1 MNPINV
7 KNEVEVYEIDG
18 EETKALKSQKES
30 LIIKNHWN
38 RRAFVVIKYKDTT
51 ITVIA
56 DDIERAITNAQNA
69 HKY

>member
-18 EETKALKSQKES
+18 EETKTLKSQKES

-38 RRAFVVIKYKDTT
+38 RWAFVVIKYKDTT

-56 DDIERAITNAQNA
+56 DDLERAIKNAQNA

>member
-18 EETKALKSQKES
+18 EETKALKSQREP
-30 LIIKNHWN
+30 LIVENHWN
-38 RRAFVVIKYKDTT
+38 RRAFVVIKYKGTT
-51 ITVIA
+51 ITVVA
-56 DDIERAITNAQNA
+56 DDLKRAIMNAQNA